1 MVREKTNAMATTR
14 AQSFKRMN
22 DSHFHSISKRIN
34 LYGLMG
40 ILMLLLVWELSARWI
55 WQDIQVLPSP
65 IQCMDM
71 AWQVLT
77 AQELLMHIATSLSRI
92 LIGFT
97 FAAVIGV
104 GLGIAVGWYQYL
116 GLAFKPIL
124 ELLRPIPPLAWIP
137 MAIVWFGLG
146 EPSKWFVIFLGSF
159 FPIFTNAWR
168 GMVGIPPVIL
178 RAAQTMDVKGIELL
192 LKVAIPAALPD
203 IATGLRVAF
212 GLAFGILVAAELIA
226 SDSGLGYLIM
236 QSRETSRLGVAIF
249 GILLIGFLSMLADD
263 ILARLLKKFVGR
275 GRY

>member
-1 MVREKTNAMATTR
+1 MKD
-14 AQSFKRMN
+14 F
-22 DSHFHSISKRIN
+22 HFQSISKRIN

-40 ILMLLLVWELSARWI
+40 ILMLLMFWELSARWI

-77 AQELLMHIATSLSRI
+77 AQELVIHIAASLSRI

-104 GLGIAVGWYQYL
+104 SLGIAVGWYQYL

-159 FPIFTNAWR
+159 FPHVSFCDKFLQTR
-168 GMVGIPPVIL
+168 CCFK
-178 RAAQTMDVKGIELL
+178 AQ
-192 LKVAIPAALPD
+192 
-203 IATGLRVAF
+203 RF
-212 GLAFGILVAAELIA
+212 
-226 SDSGLGYLIM
+226 
-236 QSRETSRLGVAIF
+236 
-249 GILLIGFLSMLADD
+249 
-263 ILARLLKKFVGR
+263 
-275 GRY
+275 